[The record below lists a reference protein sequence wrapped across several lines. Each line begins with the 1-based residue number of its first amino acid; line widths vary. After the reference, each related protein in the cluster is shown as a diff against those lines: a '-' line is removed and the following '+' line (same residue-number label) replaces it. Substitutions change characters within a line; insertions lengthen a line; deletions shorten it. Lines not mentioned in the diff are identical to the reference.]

1 MTKKRPDVEFMIGEQ
16 INQLCLNQL
25 RNKGDDV
32 MSIKMNNLLGQ
43 YVDKI
48 KEIYGQ
54 HLKSVILYG
63 SYARGDYR
71 EDSDIDIMILLN
83 ITDLEIEDYRHQL
96 SDMTYDFNMD
106 YDVDIKPIA
115 KYYEHFRYWLKAYP
129 FYANVER
136 EGIKLYETA

>member
-1 MTKKRPDVEFMIGEQ
+1 
-16 INQLCLNQL
+16 
-25 RNKGDDV
+25 
-32 MSIKMNNLLGQ
+32 MSIRVDDLLKQ
-43 YVDKI
+43 YVNKI
-48 KEIYGQ
+48 KGIYGS
-54 HLKSVILYG
+54 HLKAVLLYG

-83 ITDLEIEDYRHQL
+83 ITDLEIENYGNKL

-106 YDVDIKPIA
+106 HDVDIKPIA
-115 KYYEHFRYWLKAYP
+115 KYDEHFRYWLKAYP

>member
-1 MTKKRPDVEFMIGEQ
+1 MPIR
-16 INQLCLNQL
+16 INH
-25 RNKGDDV
+25 
-32 MSIKMNNLLGQ
+32 LLKQ
-43 YVDKI
+43 YVNQI
-48 KEIYGQ
+48 KELYGQ

-83 ITDLEIEDYRHQL
+83 IADLEIENYGQQL

-115 KYYEHFRYWLKAYP
+115 KSDAHFRYWLKAYP

-136 EGIKLYETA
+136 EGIKLYGTA

>member
-1 MTKKRPDVEFMIGEQ
+1 MPAWLSD
-16 INQLCLNQL
+16 
-25 RNKGDDV
+25 
-32 MSIKMNNLLGQ
+32 LLQQ

-48 KEIYGQ
+48 REIYGKN
-54 HLKSVILYG
+54 LKSVILYG

-83 ITDLEIEDYRHQL
+83 ITDLEIENYRHQL

-106 YDVDIKPIA
+106 YDVDIKPIV
-115 KYYEHFRYWLKAYP
+115 KYDGHFRYWLKAYP

-136 EGIKLYETA
+136 EGIQLYGAA